1 MSQQVEHGSPTSAVI
16 IAASSSA
23 KLRVM
28 DSLVTI
34 FVVTKSTEVT
44 ARNQLMMLG
53 IDEKSS
59 GVTTG

>member
-1 MSQQVEHGSPTSAVI
+1 MSQQVERGCRTSAVM

>member
-1 MSQQVEHGSPTSAVI
+1 MSQQVECGFRTSAVI

-44 ARNQLMMLG
+44 ARNQLMILG

>member
-1 MSQQVEHGSPTSAVI
+1 
-16 IAASSSA
+16 
-23 KLRVM
+23 M

-34 FVVTKSTEVT
+34 FVLTKSTEVT
-44 ARNQLMMLG
+44 PKNQLMMLG

>member
-1 MSQQVEHGSPTSAVI
+1 M
-16 IAASSSA
+16 AASSSA

-34 FVVTKSTEVT
+34 LVVTKSTEVT